1 MNPSRQAWKHQES
14 PSALARRQLVF
25 FAVLGVLGLALI
37 GSAGA
42 LGGASAATA
51 ALVLVGAAG
60 VLVVFVMMLG
70 IVSFFDPQDVGEIVV
85 QGPWIGDS
93 VSRCS
98 IDFTRPYD
106 LAVQVSR
113 RVVKTI
119 RVDKHG
125 GQQQESLVYDWAAYV
140 LSQNGVTFCIYGKSV
155 SASMPRLWRPGQE
168 LFADR
173 TFGAP
178 PQVMPKPPA
187 TKTIYVDGF
196 VFDEIERALIQARN
210 DGYRIGLTQG
220 TMRP

>member
-14 PSALARRQLVF
+14 PSALARRQTLL
-25 FAVLGVLGLALI
+25 FAFLGVLGLAFV
-37 GSAGA
+37 GSTGVVAGP
-42 LGGASAATA
+42 AAAMA
-51 ALVLVGAAG
+51 ALVLVVGAG
-60 VLVVFVMMLG
+60 LIVLFVMMLG
-70 IVSFFDPQDVGEIVV
+70 IVSLFDPQDVGEIVV

-93 VSRCS
+93 VRRCS
-98 IDFTRPYD
+98 VDLTRPYD
-106 LAVQVSR
+106 LAVHVSR

-119 RVDKHG
+119 RVDKNG
-125 GQQQESLVYDWAAYV
+125 GHQQESLLYDWAAYL

-168 LFADR
+168 LVADR

-178 PQVMPKPPA
+178 PQVMPTPPP
-187 TKTIYVDGF
+187 TTTLYVDGF